1 MVVHLL
7 QQIKTIMTQLQ
18 KTKNKLIESFQLE
31 NMFKPN
37 RIKSVRA
44 IFGILLIF
52 LILAAVATIAKL
64 FKIENELRYPL
75 FSNGIDVLSAYKTNL
90 TLFSAI
96 ISLEFIHLSIGALLA
111 YYFLQFLKSID
122 LNEPFKNLSSK
133 IYISTVAK
141 LGVLLFLVDFI
152 NRLLLQQMESVA
164 SNLQKV
170 SLINIEYLILV
181 DLLFVFAIIF
191 SRGIDLKNEID
202 LVV

>member
-1 MVVHLL
+1 ML

-64 FKIENELRYPL
+64 IKIENEIRYPL

-152 NRLLLQQMESVA
+152 NRLLMQQMESVA

>member
-1 MVVHLL
+1 ML
-7 QQIKTIMTQLQ
+7 QQIKTIMKQLQ

-64 FKIENELRYPL
+64 IKIENEIRYPL

-133 IYISTVAK
+133 IYISTVSK

-152 NRLLLQQMESVA
+152 NRLLMQQMESVA

>member
-1 MVVHLL
+1 LL

-64 FKIENELRYPL
+64 IKIENEIRYPL

-152 NRLLLQQMESVA
+152 NRLLMQQMESVA

>member
-1 MVVHLL
+1 
-7 QQIKTIMTQLQ
+7 MTQLQ

-64 FKIENELRYPL
+64 IKIENEIRYPL

>member
-1 MVVHLL
+1 
-7 QQIKTIMTQLQ
+7 MTQLQ

-111 YYFLQFLKSID
+111 FYFLQFLKSID

>member
-1 MVVHLL
+1 
-7 QQIKTIMTQLQ
+7 MTQLQ

-64 FKIENELRYPL
+64 IKIENEIRYPL

-152 NRLLLQQMESVA
+152 NRLLMQQMESVA

>member
-1 MVVHLL
+1 
-7 QQIKTIMTQLQ
+7 MTQLQ